1 MNNIV
6 AEIVELLKDGT
17 DTIERE
23 TNLHRY
29 IGKVICGFIA
39 EALALLDDGLW
50 LEYKKEGA
58 GSERKDCR
66 TADHSL
72 WRGRTAAALGSSA
85 QTAGPGVSLDEAMGF
100 GKRERFSPYL
110 QYIIAGIATK
120 CTYRDTA
127 AAVGALTNVTI
138 SHTQVGTI
146 LKRVGQAYTQWEDAR
161 LAAEVPTEES

>member
-39 EALALLDDGLW
+39 EALVLLDDGLW
-50 LEYKKEGA
+50 LEYKKQGA

-66 TADHSL
+66 TLITAYGEVELRRRLVRLPD
-72 WRGRTAAALGSSA
+72 GRTVY
-85 QTAGPGVSLDEAMGF
+85 PLDEAMG
-100 GKRERFSPYL
+100 
-110 QYIIAGIATK
+110 
-120 CTYRDTA
+120 
-127 AAVGALTNVTI
+127 
-138 SHTQVGTI
+138 
-146 LKRVGQAYTQWEDAR
+146 
-161 LAAEVPTEES
+161 

>member
-39 EALALLDDGLW
+39 EALVLLDDGLW
-50 LEYKKEGA
+50 LEYKKT
-58 GSERKDCR
+58 GSRQR
-66 TADHSL
+66 TKGLPHTDHGL

-85 QTAGPGVSLDEAMGF
+85 RRQDRVS
-100 GKRERFSPYL
+100 
-110 QYIIAGIATK
+110 
-120 CTYRDTA
+120 
-127 AAVGALTNVTI
+127 
-138 SHTQVGTI
+138 
-146 LKRVGQAYTQWEDAR
+146 AR
-161 LAAEVPTEES
+161 